1 MQKKSCTAKQNGNK
15 YHTSSSSTDEEEE
28 QAPEL
33 DDEDSGPRWTTL
45 LEHVN
50 SMCSEMVNSSRA
62 ICWDESVE
70 CFFAWASRKSVTL
83 TSDDLL
89 ACCCLTMA
97 ADEAVSD
104 VDEMEKQAES
114 SSFRNELDERQPESD
129 ELERSC
135 CGEVDELSDVS
146 DAFFN
151 RLTKSSPSLLS
162 ANDLKHY
169 QYYFCY

>member
-1 MQKKSCTAKQNGNK
+1 
-15 YHTSSSSTDEEEE
+15 
-28 QAPEL
+28 
-33 DDEDSGPRWTTL
+33 
-45 LEHVN
+45 
-50 SMCSEMVNSSRA
+50 
-62 ICWDESVE
+62 
-70 CFFAWASRKSVTL
+70 
-83 TSDDLL
+83 
-89 ACCCLTMA
+89 MA

-151 RLTKSSPSLLS
+151 RLTKSSPSLLFFSFKLKSLISSSLSLNSNDDDDEVEAEES
-162 ANDLKHY
+162 ARAARPKSLRLM
-169 QYYFCY
+169 

>member
-1 MQKKSCTAKQNGNK
+1 MQNK
-15 YHTSSSSTDEEEE
+15 VVLLNKMVINYHTSSSSTDEEEE

-33 DDEDSGPRWTTL
+33 DDEDSGRRWTTL

-50 SMCSEMVNSSRA
+50 SMCSEMVNSSKA

-70 CFFAWASRKSVTL
+70 CFLAWASRKSVTL

-97 ADEAVSD
+97 ADEAESD

-114 SSFRNELDERQPESD
+114 SSLRNELDERQPESD

-162 ANDLKHY
+162 ENDL
-169 QYYFCY
+169 